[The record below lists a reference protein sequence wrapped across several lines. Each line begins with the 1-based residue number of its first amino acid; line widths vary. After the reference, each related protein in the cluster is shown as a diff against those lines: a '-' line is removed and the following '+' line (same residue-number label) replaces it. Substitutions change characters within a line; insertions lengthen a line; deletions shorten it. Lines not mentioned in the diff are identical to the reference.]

1 MLKRDDASAA
11 PRGTGPARRVP
22 RGGAPRSWMKKVVL
36 GAVGVTG
43 AMLGV
48 RALGVREVLRRVSKV
63 FDHCASLGHCSCDDA
78 VSGCEGEHEAQEIQG
93 GIGSD
98 VDR

>member
-22 RGGAPRSWMKKVVL
+22 RGGAPRTWMKKVVL

-43 AMLGV
+43 AM
-48 RALGVREVLRRVSKV
+48 LGVREVLRRVSKV
-63 FDHCASLGHCSCDDA
+63 FDHCASLGHCSCDDV
-78 VSGCEGEHEAQEIQG
+78 VSGCKGEHEAQEFQG

>member
-22 RGGAPRSWMKKVVL
+22 RGGAPRTWMRKVVL
-36 GAVGVTG
+36 GGVGVTG
-43 AMLGV
+43 AM
-48 RALGVREVLRRVSKV
+48 LGVREVLRRVSKV